1 MSNFIRFSEEFQT
14 FQIVWNEV
22 INIYHAVNLDSKSA
36 GKYRATGDDGEGG
49 GCIHSVIILDFI
61 SYHKVFRV

>member
-1 MSNFIRFSEEFQT
+1 MANFIRFPEEFQT

-36 GKYRATGDDGEGG
+36 RKYRATGDDREGG
-49 GCIHSVIILDFI
+49 INSVIILDFI